1 MLLEIIKKII
11 IMVIIM
17 IIAAQ
22 NHYKNWGHDKFWL
35 HCNETWYMTTLDLQR
50 Q

>member
-11 IMVIIM
+11 VMVIIM

-22 NHYKNWGHDKFWL
+22 NHYKNWGHDKFG
-35 HCNETWYMTTLDLQR
+35 CTVTKPGI
-50 Q
+50 

>member
-22 NHYKNWGHDKFWL
+22 NYYKNWEHDKFG
-35 HCNETWYMTTLDLQR
+35 CTATKPGI
-50 Q
+50 